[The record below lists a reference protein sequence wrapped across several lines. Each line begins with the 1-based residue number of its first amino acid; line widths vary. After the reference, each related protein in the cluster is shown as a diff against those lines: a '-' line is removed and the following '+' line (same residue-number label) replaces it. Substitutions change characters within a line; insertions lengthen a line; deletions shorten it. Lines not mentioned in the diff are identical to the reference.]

1 MSEEQKP
8 TTFYVKAETGEDY
21 SHIAQAAMRGVPLQ
35 DGNTTGRVGF
45 TRQDYED
52 QRLCSTLP
60 VSHHDIMRKM
70 DEVYDN
76 VGLARHLLDLM
87 ADFTI
92 QGIEVVHENKSV
104 ETFYKN
110 WFNRVQGVDRS
121 ERFAANLYKYGT
133 SIVKRRWAT
142 LTKKDKKRIQKA
154 AASDLPID
162 HAKAPSR
169 KIPIRYVFL
178 NPATVEVLGGD
189 LARFVGGK
197 LRYGLRVP
205 FTLSTALGSQAAGV
219 KNEQAIIDEL
229 MSQVPDEIKEAMKGG
244 GGRIIPFKED
254 VLVFHYKKED
264 WDLWAK
270 PIMYGILQDIEVLD
284 KLKLADLTALEG
296 AIDRVRIFKLGSLE
310 HGLAPTE
317 AAFEALN
324 TLLQINTG
332 AGVRNII
339 WGPDLTIEESSV
351 DSYQFLG
358 EEKYR
363 PTLSAIFAGLGIPPS
378 LTGTSEIGGTT
389 NNLVSLKSFIKKL
402 EYGRSKLIEFWAQEF
417 ELVRQI
423 MGFQKAAVL
432 QFDQNN
438 LGDEEAEKKLYI
450 DMADRDIIPFEVV
463 HKKFGLD
470 SAVTSKKVQSEWRE
484 RKSKR
489 RVKKADPFHD
499 GGNAENALKKSLL
512 DKGIVQPSEVGLEL
526 DEKKPGENFNMF
538 PAPVA
543 PTGGVPA
550 KKPKGKA
557 GRPQNSRDT
566 VPRKQR
572 AFKPIIKATEL
583 WAANAQEQ
591 IAQLVNPVVLARFEK
606 KNMRSL
612 TEAQTEESE
621 QLKFHIFMNMAA
633 FTEINDKTIA
643 EAVAK
648 PFPQGAYATYL
659 EAAKETKQVLGR
671 ELTFAELHSIQ
682 VGVYVD
688 VQD

>member
-1 MSEEQKP
+1 MPLEDKP
-8 TTFYVKAETGEDY
+8 YYIKAETGEDY
-21 SHIAQAAMRGVPLQ
+21 SHAANAAMRGIPLQ

-45 TRQDYED
+45 ARQDYED
-52 QRLCSTLP
+52 QRLCSAIP
-60 VSHHDIMRKM
+60 VAHHDIMKKM
-70 DEVYDN
+70 DEVYDK

-87 ADFTI
+87 ADFTV

-110 WFNRVQGVDRS
+110 WFTRIGGADRS

-154 AASDLPID
+154 AASDDLTVD
-162 HAKAPSR
+162 HITTTSR
-169 KIPIRYVFL
+169 RLPIRYVFL

-205 FTLSTALGSQAAGV
+205 YTITNTISTQSAGI
-219 KNEQAIIDEL
+219 KNEKAIIDEL
-229 MSQVPDEIKEAMKGG
+229 MSQLPDEYKEAVKGG
-244 GGRIIPFKED
+244 GGQIIPFKDD

-317 AAFEALN
+317 AAFDALN
-324 TLLQINTG
+324 NLLQINTG
-332 AGVRNII
+332 AGVRNVI
-339 WGPDLTIEESSV
+339 WGPDLTLEESKV

-358 EEKYR
+358 EEKYK
-363 PTLSAIFAGLGIPPS
+363 PTLSSIFAGLGIPPS

-402 EYGRSKLIEFWAQEF
+402 EYGRTKLVEFWNTEF
-417 ELVRQI
+417 EIVRQV
-423 MGFQKAAVL
+423 MGFQKPAVL

-450 DMADRDIIPFEVV
+450 DMADRDIIPYEVV
-463 HKKFGLD
+463 QKKFGLHPV
-470 SAVTSKKVQSEWRE
+470 VTSKKVQGEWRE

-499 GGNAENALKKSLL
+499 GGNTENALRKSLL
-512 DKGIVQPSEVGLEL
+512 DKGVVQPSEVGLEL
-526 DEKKPGENFNMF
+526 DQKKPGENLNMF
-538 PAPVA
+538 PAPA
-543 PTGGVPA
+543 MPTGSAPA
-550 KKPKGKA
+550 KKLKGKA
-557 GRPQNSRDT
+557 GRPQNSKDST
-566 VPRKQR
+566 PRKQR
-572 AFKPIIKATEL
+572 AFKPIVKATEI
-583 WAANAQEQ
+583 WAASAQEQ
-591 IAQLVNPVVLARFEK
+591 IASLVNPVVLARFEK
-606 KNMRSL
+606 KSMRSL
-612 TEAQTEESE
+612 TEAQTDESE
-621 QLKFHIFMNMAA
+621 QLKFHVFMNMAA

-648 PFPQGAYATYL
+648 PFPKEAYTAYL
-659 EAAKETKQVLGR
+659 AAVKETKQVLGR
-671 ELTFAELHSIQ
+671 DLTFAELHSIQ
-682 VGVYVD
+682 VGVYID